1 MKKLRPALTLVEVL
15 MVITIIGLLIALIL
29 PAVQGARESA
39 RRTQCGSNLR
49 QIGLAIG
56 SFESVRRRLPPSST
70 DPVVDG
76 VWNWQ
81 EIPSSVL
88 HGWATRLLPFLEESA
103 LHAIIDPKQSAFH
116 SSNSSA
122 AATVV
127 AIYRCPSFSGTGFAT
142 DALYIDLKSPFAIRN
157 YVAIGATTAGLLYWE
172 PGFQTASTQDGS
184 IFPQS
189 ETRLKEI
196 TDGLS
201 HTIVLSETIEQN
213 AAAWIDGSTASI
225 TSRRVDSNNA
235 PSYSGPGIA
244 LNYVP
249 YYRYGGGQSIDM
261 EYGPSSAHA
270 GFVAQLLADGS
281 VSFLSDATPP
291 QLYDAFVTRAGAD

>member
-116 SSNSSA
+116 SSNS
-122 AATVV
+122 
-127 AIYRCPSFSGTGFAT
+127 
-142 DALYIDLKSPFAIRN
+142 
-157 YVAIGATTAGLLYWE
+157 
-172 PGFQTASTQDGS
+172 TQDGS

-235 PSYSGPGIA
+235 PSYSGPDIA

>member
-1 MKKLRPALTLVEVL
+1 MTLVEVL
-15 MVITIIGLLIALIL
+15 VVIAIIGLLIALVL
-29 PAVQGARESA
+29 PAVQAARESA

-49 QIGLAIG
+49 QIGMAIG
-56 SFESVRRRLPPSST
+56 SFESVRRRLPSGST

-81 EIPSSVL
+81 ELPSSLL

-103 LHAIIDPKQSAFH
+103 LHAMVDQKQSAFH
-116 SSNSSA
+116 ASNSSA

-127 AIYRCPSFSGTGFAT
+127 GIYRCPSFTGTAFAT
-142 DALYIDLKSPFAIRN
+142 DALYIDLASPFAIRN
-157 YVAIGATTAGLLYWE
+157 YVALGATTAGRLYWE
-172 PGFQTASTQDGS
+172 PGFQTSPTQDGS

-189 ETRLKEI
+189 QTRLKEI

-225 TSRRVDSNNA
+225 TSRRIDPNNA
-235 PSYSGPGIA
+235 PSYSGPEIA
-244 LNYVP
+244 LNYMP

-270 GFVAQLLADGS
+270 ALVAQLLADGS

-291 QLYDAFVTRAGAD
+291 QLYDAFVTRARAD